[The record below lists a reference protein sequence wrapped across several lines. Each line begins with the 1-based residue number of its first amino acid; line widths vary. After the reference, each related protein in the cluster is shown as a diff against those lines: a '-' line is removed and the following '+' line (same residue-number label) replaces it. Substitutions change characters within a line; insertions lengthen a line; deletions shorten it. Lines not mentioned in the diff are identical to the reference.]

1 MDSNSPSTNYTQ
13 HVKYLTE
20 IGGKL
25 WNCHVEIRDEEK
37 EEKIKEIINE
47 CWVVCIDVVRE
58 QMSIIIRISSLIDS
72 ACYVVDSFPYWEK
85 RFDLLTSVARFP

>member
-47 CWVVCIDVVRE
+47 C
-58 QMSIIIRISSLIDS
+58 
-72 ACYVVDSFPYWEK
+72 
-85 RFDLLTSVARFP
+85 